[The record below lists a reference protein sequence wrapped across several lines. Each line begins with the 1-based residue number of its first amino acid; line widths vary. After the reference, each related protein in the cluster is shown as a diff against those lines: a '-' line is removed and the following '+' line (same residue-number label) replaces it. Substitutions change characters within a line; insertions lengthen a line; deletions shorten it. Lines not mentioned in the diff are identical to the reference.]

1 LWSEVPTQVVYQT
14 NADYTAT
21 EEALATNKLI
31 IVAPTRKGLLW
42 FRFVDSR
49 TIFQLSP
56 MGKLQVRWADLN
68 EKRTLYRLVKNL
80 LVASPNEK
88 LVVKPL
94 KQQLWIEY
102 PVPDPFKIYWCD
114 ELTEYTLKKPAEP
127 KQHEKPSSFV
137 LELGKVRRAV
147 EQLRREFCFFRE
159 PTFNEVVLK
168 SGCLDA
174 ETVKIGLFLAGWKEQ
189 SMEADKWNAERAI
202 NLSAWLRFKQIG
214 KMDPSLIAIANEA
227 IDKAPIAAI
236 KKAQLILKNYPQLV
250 PTIHSI
256 DLSWPDETKQKWIQT
271 FGSNPPPE
279 QRWNISQTLR
289 G

>member
-1 LWSEVPTQVVYQT
+1 MWSEVPTQVVYQT

-21 EEALATNKLI
+21 EQALSENKLI

-80 LVASPNEK
+80 LVACPKEK
-88 LVVKPL
+88 LVIKPL

-114 ELTEYTLKKPAEP
+114 ELTEYTLKKPSEP
-127 KQHEKPSSFV
+127 KQPEKPSSFV
-137 LELGKVRRAV
+137 FELGKVRRAV

-168 SGCLDA
+168 SGCLDTQ
-174 ETVKIGLFLAGWKEQ
+174 TVRVGLILAGWEEQ
-189 SMEADKWNAERAI
+189 SMEAAKLNAERAI
-202 NLSAWLRFKQIG
+202 NLSAWLLCKQSG

-227 IDKAPIAAI
+227 VDKAPIEAI
-236 KKAQLILKNYPQLV
+236 KKAQFILKTYPQLV
-250 PTIHSI
+250 PAINSI
-256 DLSWPDETKQKWIQT
+256 ELSWPDETKQKWIQT
-271 FGSNPPPE
+271 FGSNPPQE
-279 QRWNISQTLR
+279 KHSTV
-289 G
+289 

>member
-1 LWSEVPTQVVYQT
+1 LWLEVPTQVVYQT
-14 NADYTAT
+14 NADYAAT
-21 EEALATNKLI
+21 EETLTTNKLM

-80 LVASPNEK
+80 LVASPKEK
-88 LVVKPL
+88 LVIKPL

-114 ELTEYTLKKPAEP
+114 ELTEYALKKPSEP
-127 KQHEKPSSFV
+127 KRQERPSSFV

-174 ETVKIGLFLAGWKEQ
+174 QTVRVGLTLAGWKEQ
-189 SMEADKWNAERAI
+189 SIEAAKWTAEIAI
-202 NLSAWLRFKQIG
+202 NLSAWLRFKSG
-214 KMDPSLIAIANEA
+214 KMDPPLIAIANEA
-227 IDKAPIAAI
+227 IDKAPIVAME
-236 KKAQLILKNYPQLV
+236 KAQLILKTYPPLV
-250 PTIHSI
+250 PTINSTE
-256 DLSWPDETKQKWIQT
+256 LSWPDETKQKWIQL
-271 FGSNPPPE
+271 FGSDPPPE
-279 QRWNISQTLR
+279 QRWNVSQTLMK
-289 G
+289 

>member
-1 LWSEVPTQVVYQT
+1 MVYQT

-21 EEALATNKLI
+21 EETLATNKLI

-80 LVASPNEK
+80 LVASPKEK
-88 LVVKPL
+88 LVIKPL

-114 ELTEYTLKKPAEP
+114 ELSEYALKKPSKP
-127 KQHEKPSSFV
+127 KRQEKPSSFV

-174 ETVKIGLFLAGWKEQ
+174 QTVRVGLTLAGWKEQ
-189 SMEADKWNAERAI
+189 SIEDAKWKAKKAI
-202 NLSAWLRFKQIG
+202 NLSAWLCFKQIG
-214 KMDPSLIAIANEA
+214 KMDPSLIAIVNEA
-227 IDKAPIAAI
+227 VDKAPIEAI
-236 KKAQLILKNYPQLV
+236 KRAQLILKNYPQLV
-250 PTIHSI
+250 PTINPTE
-256 DLSWPDETKQKWIQT
+256 LSWPDETKQKWIQT
-271 FGSNPPPE
+271 FGSNPPREKHWIVWP
-279 QRWNISQTLR
+279 TLSK
-289 G
+289 